1 MKNNKK
7 NKKMRGKR
15 KMYKVILKNKKAFA
29 FSDLSDALEYAKKNH
44 AENVEDVENNKI
56 IKLKEYHFLEYYT
69 LYKVIKVNNKVIDI
83 KNIYGNSNILKIA
96 NILKLSIRTLERFI
110 KKDIDNLENI
120 ESNFIIVKDYQIIL

>member
-1 MKNNKK
+1 
-7 NKKMRGKR
+7 
-15 KMYKVILKNKKAFA
+15 MYKVILKNKKAFA